1 MRATKSNL
9 NFDEQQ
15 KFSRFLLEVGE
26 GKNGDNFCLPEQCYL
41 EEQTISAL
49 QQFVFP
55 FFTYEN
61 MKNNAILST
70 KNEFVNAI
78 NNEILT
84 IFVGENQTYLSADSV
99 QETEAATY
107 PSEFLN
113 KLSVSGLPEH
123 KLILKVGCPIL
134 LLRNLNPGEGL
145 CNGTKLIVKA
155 LFRNVIQA
163 EICTG
168 KNCGSIVLIP
178 RIQHH
183 SNVGLPF
190 TLKRR
195 QFPVKLAFAMTI
207 NKSQGQS
214 LKRIGLYLPNDVFTH
229 GQIYVALSRVSSF
242 EDIKVISP
250 NRLIKNIVYPEIFRL

>member
-1 MRATKSNL
+1 M
-9 NFDEQQ
+9 
-15 KFSRFLLEVGE
+15 
-26 GKNGDNFCLPEQCYL
+26 GD
-41 EEQTISAL
+41 SH
-49 QQFVFP
+49 V
-55 FFTYEN
+55 
-61 MKNNAILST
+61 
-70 KNEFVNAI
+70 
-78 NNEILT
+78 
-84 IFVGENQTYLSADSV
+84 YLSADSV

-107 PSEFLN
+107 PIEFLN

-123 KLILKVGCPIL
+123 KLELKVGCPVL

-145 CNGTKLIVKA
+145 CNGTKLLIRG

-178 RIQHH
+178 RIQHN

-195 QFPVKLAFAMTI
+195 QFPIKLAFAMTI
-207 NKSQGQS
+207 NKSQGQT
-214 LKRIGLYLPNDVFTH
+214 LKKIGLYLPIDVFTH

-242 EDIKVISP
+242 ENIKILSP
-250 NRLIKNIVYPEIFRL
+250 NRSIKNVVYPEVFSF